1 MNKIF
6 FKIAL
11 ASIFCFLTEYESK
24 AQGNLQFNKVK
35 LVSALDTV
43 PRNKVWKVESITY
56 PNPSN
61 FTPSFN
67 YISVIIINGGSTIV
81 KMSQLTLSYS
91 WEMKYPFWLPA
102 GTTLEASNNVNYIS
116 IIEYNIVP

>member
-1 MNKIF
+1 MNKFF

-11 ASIFCFLTEYESK
+11 FVVFSFLYTNESK

-35 LVSALDTV
+35 LVSAVDTV

-61 FTPSFN
+61 FIPSFN
-67 YISVIIINGGSTIV
+67 YISEIFVNGGSTIV

-91 WEMKYPFWLPA
+91 WEMKYPFWLPS
-102 GTTLEASNNVNYIS
+102 GTTLQASNNVNYIS
-116 IIEYNIVP
+116 IIEYNIIP